1 MHGEV
6 VFCTEVLWVSWF
18 GLLKLV
24 YDLQFNYFL
33 EDTQSENEA
42 IIFLLEI

>member
-6 VFCTEVLWVSWF
+6 VFYTEVE
-18 GLLKLV
+18 LLKLV